1 MDTGCPPTLSALGCD
16 GNEIITRLGGRHIS
30 HHIKQNKHFTWFL
43 PPSSAR
49 DDRLIHQCPQ
59 TSSLKWDQQP
69 GSCNVKIYVILA
81 TGFQPVKET
90 IISSFFTKISDL
102 LHVATSVVNL
112 LLLIFQLIVHLMI
125 WYDTEQTDG
134 WWLMATLKLILQIT
148 IRNWGYE
155 TSFGH
160 QPILE
165 FLSASNIQT

>member
-90 IISSFFTKISDL
+90 IISSFFTKISVS
-102 LHVATSVVNL
+102 LHVAPSVVTCTSHIPINCPL
-112 LLLIFQLIVHLMI
+112 DDLIR
-125 WYDTEQTDG
+125 YRAD
-134 WWLMATLKLILQIT
+134 WWLMTD
-148 IRNWGYE
+148 
-155 TSFGH
+155 GH
-160 QPILE
+160 IKIDPPDNN
-165 FLSASNIQT
+165 S